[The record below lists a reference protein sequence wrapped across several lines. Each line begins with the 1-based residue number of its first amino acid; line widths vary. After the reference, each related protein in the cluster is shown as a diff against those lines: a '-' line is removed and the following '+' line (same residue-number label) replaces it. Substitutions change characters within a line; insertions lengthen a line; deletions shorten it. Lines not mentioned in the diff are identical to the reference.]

1 MVSGLAVV
9 DVVVVSGPGVEIV
22 VVSGAAVEVV
32 TVLVEGV
39 VGGVLESGIGWI
51 GSAPWIAPVKS
62 VATIK
67 IVTSKHCLAIAMI
80 VKRMS

>member
-39 VGGVLESGIGWI
+39 VGGVLESGIG
-51 GSAPWIAPVKS
+51 SAPWIAPVKS